1 LEELVTETNK
11 IIKVEGGSEKSK
23 EDKRVAGAI
32 EKHSPT
38 APVRIEDKDQVLSAG
53 AEGHEPHD
61 PLQEARKLADENR
74 DRWLRSVAELENYKK
89 RSAQERSKLLKY
101 KNEELLR
108 DLLGVS
114 DNLERA
120 ISHCDPS
127 RSPAGLL
134 EGLRLVADMQR
145 DILAKY
151 GVAPI
156 ESVGK
161 PFDPNFHE
169 ALARVESAELPPNTV
184 TEEMEKGYLY
194 HDRLLRPSKVIISA

>member
-1 LEELVTETNK
+1 MTDSSK
-11 IIKVEGGSEKSK
+11 IIKVGGGQEEYK
-23 EDKRVAGAI
+23 EPKVSVAL

-38 APVRIEDKDQVLSAG
+38 SPVPLGDEQQGSG
-53 AEGHEPHD
+53 EPAEGHGVHD
-61 PLQEARKLADENR
+61 PLMAATKLAEENR
-74 DRWLRSVAELENYKK
+74 DRWLRAVAELENYKK
-89 RSAQERSKLLKY
+89 RTSQERSRLLKY

-127 RSPAGLL
+127 KSPAGLL
-134 EGLRLVADMQR
+134 EGLRLVADMLR
-145 DILAKY
+145 DILVKY
-151 GVAPI
+151 EVAPI

-169 ALARVESAELPPNTV
+169 ALARVESAEFPPNTV